1 MDKRSL
7 ARWPHRHPDG
17 GLGLRLLLACLA
29 VFLVAVPFTGLA
41 ALVDTR
47 WGPLRRL
54 DLSSTT
60 HANAWVLHYR
70 EYVTPLRATSYI
82 FHAWVFRV
90 IVAALA
96 GWLLYQGAKRLAVWA
111 FTTLVAAGFLDA
123 LLKLLIDRPRPT
135 LPSAIA
141 HAPGG
146 SFPSGHAL
154 TAVVGTATIVLIL
167 LPVLHG
173 RWRVVAWVAAALVSL
188 LSGACRV
195 LLGVH
200 FVSDVLAGWVLGAAS
215 GLGTTAAFETWRRDE
230 GREPVDPLWE
240 GAEPEAAPEIAG
252 HGDGARHLDTARHGR
267 ELHDRH

>member
-1 MDKRSL
+1 MDKGSL
-7 ARWPHRHPDG
+7 ARWTRRHPDG
-17 GLGLRLLLACLA
+17 SLGLRLALGCLA
-29 VFLVAVPFTGLA
+29 IFLVAVPFTGLA

-47 WGPLRRL
+47 WGPLRRV
-54 DLSSTT
+54 DLSGTKD
-60 HANAWVLHYR
+60 ANSWVLHHR
-70 EYVTPLRATSYI
+70 SFISPLRATSYV

-90 IVAALA
+90 IVVALA
-96 GWLLYQGAKRLAVWA
+96 GWLLYQGARRLAAWA
-111 FTTLVAAGFLDA
+111 ITTLVAAGFLDV
-123 LLKLLIDRPRPT
+123 LLKVTIHRPRPT

-173 RWRVVAWVAAALVSL
+173 RWRVVAWVVAALISL

-200 FVSDVLAGWVLGAAS
+200 FVSDVIAGWVLGAAIV
-215 GLGTTAAFETWRRDE
+215 LGTTAAFETWRRDE
-230 GREPVDPLWE
+230 GRAPAEPIRE
-240 GAEPEAAPEIAG
+240 GAEPEAAEEIAG
-252 HGDGARHLDTARHGR
+252 HGDRSHAT
-267 ELHDRH
+267 

>member
-1 MDKRSL
+1 MDKGSL
-7 ARWPHRHPDG
+7 ARWTRHHPDG
-17 GLGLRLLLACLA
+17 SLGLRLVLACGAL
-29 VFLVAVPFTGLA
+29 FIVAVPFTGLA
-41 ALVDTR
+41 ALVDTK

-54 DLSSTT
+54 DQHTT
-60 HANAWVLHYR
+60 TRANSWVLHHHGL
-70 EYVTPLRATSYI
+70 VGPLRATSYV

-90 IVAALA
+90 IVVALV
-96 GWLLYQGAKRLAVWA
+96 GWLVHQGARRLAAWA
-111 FTTLVAAGFLDA
+111 VTTLVAAGVLDV
-123 LLKLLIDRPRPT
+123 LLKVLINRPRPS

-167 LPVLHG
+167 LPILHG
-173 RWRVVAWVAAALVSL
+173 AWRVVAWVAAVLISI

-200 FVSDVLAGWVLGAAS
+200 FVSDVLAGWILGAAIV
-215 GLGTTAAFETWRRDE
+215 LGTVAAFETWRRDE
-230 GREPVDPLWE
+230 GRTPVDPARE

-252 HGDGARHLDTARHGR
+252 HGD
-267 ELHDRH
+267 HDHSRAV

>member
-1 MDKRSL
+1 MDKGSL
-7 ARWPHRHPDG
+7 ARWTRRHPDG
-17 GLGLRLLLACLA
+17 SLGLRLVLGCAA

-54 DLSSTT
+54 DLSGTED
-60 HANAWVLHYR
+60 ANSWVLHHHAL
-70 EYVTPLRATSYI
+70 VSPLRATSYI

-90 IVAALA
+90 VVTVLA
-96 GWLLYQGAKRLAVWA
+96 GWLFYQGAKRLALWA
-111 FTTLVAAGFLDA
+111 MTTLVAAGFLDV
-123 LLKLLIDRPRPT
+123 LLKVLIDRPRPT
-135 LPSAIA
+135 LPTAIA
-141 HAPGG
+141 HAPGY

-173 RWRVVAWVAAALVSL
+173 RWRAVAWVTAALISV

-200 FVSDVLAGWVLGAAS
+200 FISDVLAGWILGAAIV
-215 GLGTTAAFETWRRDE
+215 LGTTAAFETWRRDE
-230 GREPVDPLWE
+230 GREPADPIRE
-240 GAEPEAAPEIAG
+240 GAEPEAADEIAG
-252 HGDGARHLDTARHGR
+252 HGDRSHAT
-267 ELHDRH
+267 

>member
-1 MDKRSL
+1 MNRGSF
-7 ARWPHRHPDG
+7 ARWTRRHPDES
-17 GLGLRLLLACLA
+17 LGLRLVLACLA
-29 VFLVAVPFTGLA
+29 VFLVAVPFTALL

-54 DLSSTT
+54 DISTT
-60 HANAWVLHYR
+60 KYANALVLHHR
-70 EYVTPLRATSYI
+70 ASISPLRASSYI
-82 FHAWVFRV
+82 FHAWVFRGGGV
-90 IVAALA
+90 ALA
-96 GWLLYQGAKRLAVWA
+96 GWLVSRGARGL
-111 FTTLVAAGFLDA
+111 AAGAIPPLGAAGVLDV
-123 LLKLLIDRPRPT
+123 LLKVLIDRPRPK

-173 RWRVVAWVAAALVSL
+173 RWRVVAWVVAALISL

-200 FVSDVLAGWVLGAAS
+200 FISDVIAGWVLGAAIV
-215 GLGTTAAFETWRRDE
+215 LGTTAAFETWRRDE
-230 GREPVDPLWE
+230 GRAPADPIRE
-240 GAEPEAAPEIAG
+240 GAEPEAAEEIAG
-252 HGDGARHLDTARHGR
+252 H
-267 ELHDRH
+267 

>member
-1 MDKRSL
+1 MDTGTL
-7 ARWPHRHPDG
+7 VRWTRRHPDG
-17 GLGLRLLLACLA
+17 SLGLRLVLGCAA

-54 DLSSTT
+54 DLSSTK
-60 HANAWVLHYR
+60 HANSWVLHHR
-70 EYVTPLRATSYI
+70 GLISPLRATSYI

-90 IVAALA
+90 VVAALA
-96 GWLLYQGAKRLAVWA
+96 GWLLYQGAKRLAAWA
-111 FTTLVAAGFLDA
+111 ITTLVAAGVLDVV
-123 LLKLLIDRPRPT
+123 LKVAIHRPRPT

-173 RWRVVAWVAAALVSL
+173 RWRVVAWTIAALVSL

-200 FVSDVLAGWVLGAAS
+200 FVSDVIAGWVLGVAIM
-215 GLGTTAAFETWRRDE
+215 LGTTAAFETWRRDE
-230 GREPVDPLWE
+230 GREPVDPILE
-240 GAEPEAAPEIAG
+240 GTEPEAAEEIAG
-252 HGDGARHLDTARHGR
+252 HGDHSHAV
-267 ELHDRH
+267 

>member
-1 MDKRSL
+1 MNTGAL
-7 ARWPHRHPDG
+7 GRWTHRHPDG
-17 GLGLRLLLACLA
+17 GLGLRLGLSCLA

-54 DLSSTT
+54 DTNTT
-60 HANAWVLHYR
+60 WHANSWVLHHR
-70 EYVTPLRATSYI
+70 GLIDPLRATSYV
-82 FHAWVFRV
+82 FHAWVFRLV
-90 IVAALA
+90 VTALA
-96 GWLLYQGAKRLAVWA
+96 GWLVYQGARRLAAWA
-111 FTTLVAAGFLDA
+111 ITTLVAAGLLDV
-123 LLKLLIDRPRPT
+123 LLKVVIDRPRPS

-154 TAVVGTATIVLIL
+154 TAVVGTTTIVLIL

-173 RWRVVAWVAAALVSL
+173 AWRTVAWVAAVLVSL
-188 LSGACRV
+188 MSGVCRV

-200 FVSDVLAGWVLGAAS
+200 YVSDVLAGWVLGAAIV
-215 GLGTTAAFETWRRDE
+215 LGTAAAFETWRRDE
-230 GREPVDPLWE
+230 GRRPVHPVRE

-252 HGDGARHLDTARHGR
+252 HGTGGHSV
-267 ELHDRH
+267 

>member
-1 MDKRSL
+1 MDKGSL
-7 ARWPHRHPDG
+7 ARWTRRHPDG
-17 GLGLRLLLACLA
+17 SLGLRLAIGCLA

-54 DLSSTT
+54 DLSGTNE
-60 HANAWVLHYR
+60 ANSWVLHHR
-70 EYVTPLRATSYI
+70 ALISPLRATSYI
-82 FHAWVFRV
+82 FHAWVFRA
-90 IVAALA
+90 IVVALA
-96 GWLLYQGAKRLAVWA
+96 AWLLYQGAKRLAAWA
-111 FTTLVAAGFLDA
+111 ITTLVAAGVLDVV
-123 LLKLLIDRPRPT
+123 LKVAIHRPRPT
-135 LPSAIA
+135 LPSAIM

-173 RWRVVAWVAAALVSL
+173 RWRVVAWVAAALISL

-200 FVSDVLAGWVLGAAS
+200 FISDVIAGWILGAAIV
-215 GLGTTAAFETWRRDE
+215 LGTTAAFETWRRDE
-230 GREPVDPLWE
+230 GREPVDPIRE
-240 GAEPEAAPEIAG
+240 GAEPEAADEIAG
-252 HGDGARHLDTARHGR
+252 HGDPSHVT
-267 ELHDRH
+267 